1 MADNVEI
8 LNIDATDSIKTIAT
22 LKAELKAFKGELDN
36 AKVGSEQYNNAL
48 KNVNKVQDELKD
60 ATNASSLSL
69 EEARTKIDTT
79 DKSYNELSAT
89 MRELKKAFKSAT
101 DETAKADISAN
112 INEVNTKL
120 KELDASNGVF
130 SRNVGNYAVGMKE
143 AMDIFGVSVG
153 NVSVAFVKLKM
164 AFDMIVA
171 HPIML
176 LIAGVVMVIKTI
188 VDAIV
193 GAIKRNEEAM
203 MSLKEAFSAF
213 NPVLDL
219 VKRGFEALGMVVVK
233 VVGGIMS
240 AVKWIGE
247 ALSDSYADA
256 AEKAGKLAKAE
267 NDIIKRERL
276 FKVERAK
283 LEAEVSELKAKAAEK
298 DKYTNKERLAYLDEA
313 LKKEKKIANE
323 EYAIAEEKFRIAK
336 SNAERS
342 ANDAAANDALAEAE
356 ANLYK
361 AKKAYSDKTKELNAQ
376 RVEAINAMK
385 SEEKAAT
392 DAMKAENKRK
402 QDEAIKHQKAAT
414 DANKRKQEAEIQHRK
429 AMLEAYQKEKA
440 DRERFYNE
448 LQAQDEAEQKRQ
460 KEERQKMYDDAM
472 RLNLGIPQDI
482 QDEATA
488 ETQAYFDKLNEEI
501 RNGLNILNMN
511 RLRSFRD
518 VNAEIM
524 KLRIEDFASE
534 EEYKEKYK
542 ALQGEK
548 MAIASVY
555 LQQTEGLMSAVSDI
569 MESQGKNDRKSF
581 ENQKKVKT
589 ATAIV
594 NTLAAGVNAMA
605 SVPYPASLIALATTV
620 ATGFANV
627 AKIQSQKFDGGG
639 STGGASTGATSP
651 VSSQAIVSAP
661 KVDNTLATVQT
672 ISTDI
677 AKPQA
682 SKVYILESDLQASG
696 AKANTREADSTF

>member
-1 MADNVEI
+1 MAENVEI

-22 LKAELKAFKGELDN
+22 LKAELKALRGELDN
-36 AKVGSEQYNNAL
+36 AKVGSEQYNDAL
-48 KNVNKVQDELKD
+48 KSVNKVQDELKE

-69 EEARTKIDTT
+69 EEARTEIDTT

-101 DETAKADISAN
+101 DETAKADIREN
-112 INEVNTKL
+112 IDKVNTKL

-130 SRNVGNYAVGMKE
+130 SRNVGNYAGGMTE
-143 AMDIFGVSVG
+143 AMDSFGGSVG
-153 NVSVAFVKLKM
+153 NVSGAFGKLKM
-164 AFDMIVA
+164 ALNMIVA

-176 LIAGVVMVIKTI
+176 LIAGVVMVIKAI
-188 VDAIV
+188 VD
-193 GAIKRNEEAM
+193 AIKRNEEAM
-203 MSLKEAFSAF
+203 MSLKKAFSAF
-213 NPVLDL
+213 EPVLDL
-219 VKRGFEALGMVVVK
+219 VKRGFEVLGMVVVK
-233 VVGGIMS
+233 YVEVIAKGVEWIGKMLSNSYAS
-240 AVKWIGE
+240 AVDN
-247 ALSDSYADA
+247 AN
-256 AEKAGKLAKAE
+256 KLAQAE
-267 NDIIKRERL
+267 NDLIKRERA
-276 FKVERAK
+276 FTVERAK

-298 DKYTNKERLAYLDEA
+298 DKYTNKERLAFLDEA
-313 LKKEKKIANE
+313 LKKEKNIADE

-336 SNAERS
+336 ANAERS
-342 ANDAAANDALAEAE
+342 ANDAATNDALAEAE
-356 ANLYK
+356 ANMYK

-385 SEEKAAT
+385 AEEKAAT
-392 DAMKAENKRK
+392 DAVKAE
-402 QDEAIKHQKAAT
+402 
-414 DANKRKQEAEIQHRK
+414 NKRKQEAEIQHRK
-429 AMLEAYQKEKA
+429 AMFEAYQKEKE

-501 RNGLNILNMN
+501 RNGINILNMN
-511 RLRSFRD
+511 RLRSFSD

-542 ALQGEK
+542 ALQVEK
-548 MAIASVY
+548 MAIASMY
-555 LQQTEGLMSAVSDI
+555 LQQTAGLMTAVSDI

-605 SVPYPASLIALATTV
+605 SVPYPASLIALATVV

-627 AKIQSQKFDGGG
+627 AKIQQTKFEGGG
-639 STGGASTGATSP
+639 STGGASTGVTSP

-672 ISTDI
+672 ISTDT
-677 AKPQA
+677 AKPQTN
-682 SKVYILESDLQASG
+682 KVYILESDLQASG
-696 AKANTREADSTF
+696 TKANTREADSTF

>member
-8 LNIDATDSIKTIAT
+8 LNIDATDSIKTIAL

-48 KNVNKVQDELKD
+48 NSVNKVQDELKE

-69 EEARTKIDTT
+69 KEARTKIDTT

-112 INEVNTKL
+112 IDKVNTKL
-120 KELDASNGVF
+120 KDLDAQNGEF
-130 SRNVGNYAVGMKE
+130 SRNVGNYAGGMKE
-143 AMDIFGVSVG
+143 AMDTFGGSVG
-153 NVSVAFVKLKM
+153 NVSGAFGKLKM
-164 AFDMIVA
+164 AFNTIVA

-176 LIAGVVMVIKTI
+176 LIAGVVIVIKNI
-188 VDAIV
+188 VD
-193 GAIKRNEEAM
+193 AIKRNEEAT

-233 VVGGIMS
+233 VIGGIAKGVEWIGKMLSNSYAS
-240 AVKWIGE
+240 AVDK
-247 ALSDSYADA
+247 ANKLSQ
-256 AEKAGKLAKAE
+256 AE
-267 NDIIKRERL
+267 NDLIKRERA
-276 FKVERAK
+276 FTVERAK
-283 LEAEVSELKAKAAEK
+283 LEAEVSELKAKAVEK
-298 DKYTNKERLAYLDEA
+298 DKYTNKERLGFLDEA
-313 LKKEKKIANE
+313 IKKEKKIANE

-336 SNAERS
+336 ANAERS
-342 ANDAAANDALAEAE
+342 ANDAATNDALAEAE
-356 ANLYK
+356 ANVYEARK
-361 AKKAYSDKTKELNAQ
+361 AHFDKMRKIDKQ

-402 QDEAIKHQKAAT
+402 QEAEIKHQKA
-414 DANKRKQEAEIQHRK
+414 
-429 AMLEAYQKEKA
+429 MVEAYQQEKA

-460 KEERQKMYDDAM
+460 KEERQKMYDEAM
-472 RLNLGIPQDI
+472 SLNLGIPQDI

-488 ETQAYFDKLNEEI
+488 ETQAYFDKLNAEI
-501 RNGLNILNMN
+501 QDGLNILNMN
-511 RLRSFRD
+511 RLRSFSD
-518 VNAEIM
+518 VNADIK
-524 KLRIEDFASE
+524 KLRVEDFGSE
-534 EEYKEKYK
+534 QEYKEKYK
-542 ALQGEK
+542 SLQTEK
-548 MAIASVY
+548 LAITAAY
-555 LQQTEGLMSAVSDI
+555 LQQTAGLMTAISDI

-581 ENQKKVKT
+581 ENQKKMKT

-605 SVPYPASLIALATTV
+605 SVPYPASLIALATVV

-627 AKIQSQKFDGGG
+627 AKIQQTKFEGGG
-639 STGGASTGATSP
+639 STSGASTGVTSP

-672 ISTDI
+672 ISTDT
-677 AKPQA
+677 AKPQTN
-682 SKVYILESDLQASG
+682 KVYILESDLQASG
-696 AKANTREADSTF
+696 TKANTREADSTF

>member
-8 LNIDATDSIKTIAT
+8 LNIDATESIKTIAL
-22 LKAELKAFKGELDN
+22 LKAELKAFKGELEN

-48 KNVNKVQDELKD
+48 KNVNKVQDELKE

-112 INEVNTKL
+112 VDKINDRL

-130 SRNVGNYAVGMKE
+130 SRNVGNYAGGIKD
-143 AMDIFGVSVG
+143 AMDTFGGSVG
-153 NVSVAFVKLKM
+153 NVSGAFGKLKM
-164 AFDMIVA
+164 AFNTIVA

-176 LIAGVVMVIKTI
+176 LIAGVVTVIKTI
-188 VDAIV
+188 VDAI
-193 GAIKRNEEAM
+193 KRNEEAT
-203 MSLKEAFSAF
+203 MSLKESFSAF

-233 VVGGIMS
+233 VVDGIMS

-256 AEKAGKLAKAE
+256 AEKAEKLAKAE
-267 NDIIKRERL
+267 NDIIKRERV
-276 FKVERAK
+276 FAVERAK
-283 LEAEVSELKAKAAEK
+283 LEAEVSDLKAKAAEK

-336 SNAERS
+336 ANSERS
-342 ANDAAANDALAEAE
+342 ANDATTNEALAEAE

-361 AKKAYSDKTKELNAQ
+361 ARKAHSDKTKELNAQ

-385 SEEKAAT
+385 AEEKAAT
-392 DAMKAENKRK
+392 DAMKE
-402 QDEAIKHQKAAT
+402 E
-414 DANKRKQEAEIQHRK
+414 NKRKQEAEIQHRK
-429 AMLEAYQKEKA
+429 AMFALYQQEKA

-460 KEERQKMYDDAM
+460 KEERQKMYDEAVS
-472 RLNLGIPQDI
+472 LNLGIPQDI

-501 RNGLNILNMN
+501 RNGINILNMN
-511 RLRSFRD
+511 RLRSFSD
-518 VNAEIM
+518 VNAEIS

-555 LQQTEGLMSAVSDI
+555 LQQTAGLMTAVSDI

-627 AKIQSQKFDGGG
+627 TKIQNQKFDGGG
-639 STGGASTGATSP
+639 STGGASTGVTSP

-672 ISTDI
+672 ISTDT
-677 AKPQA
+677 AKPQTN
-682 SKVYILESDLQASG
+682 KVYILESDLQASG
-696 AKANTREADSTF
+696 TKANTREADSTF

>member
-8 LNIDATDSIKTIAT
+8 LNIDATDSIKTIAL

-48 KNVNKVQDELKD
+48 KNVNKVQDELKE

-112 INEVNTKL
+112 VDKINDRL

-130 SRNVGNYAVGMKE
+130 SRNVGNYAGGIKD
-143 AMDIFGVSVG
+143 AMDTFGGSVG
-153 NVSVAFVKLKM
+153 NVSGAFGKLKM
-164 AFDMIVA
+164 AFNTIVA

-176 LIAGVVMVIKTI
+176 LIAGVVTVIKTI
-188 VDAIV
+188 VDAI
-193 GAIKRNEEAM
+193 KRNEEAT
-203 MSLKEAFSAF
+203 MSLKESFSAF

-233 VVGGIMS
+233 VVDGIMS

-256 AEKAGKLAKAE
+256 AEKAKKLAKAE
-267 NDIIKRERL
+267 NDIIKRERV
-276 FKVERAK
+276 FAVERAK
-283 LEAEVSELKAKAAEK
+283 LEAEVSDLKAKAAEK

-336 SNAERS
+336 ANSERS
-342 ANDAAANDALAEAE
+342 ANDATTNEALAEAE

-361 AKKAYSDKTKELNAQ
+361 ARKAYSDKTKELNAQ

-385 SEEKAAT
+385 AEEKAAT
-392 DAMKAENKRK
+392 DAMKE
-402 QDEAIKHQKAAT
+402 E
-414 DANKRKQEAEIQHRK
+414 NKRKQEAEIQHRK
-429 AMLEAYQKEKA
+429 AMFALYQQEKA

-448 LQAQDEAEQKRQ
+448 LQAQDKKEQERQ

-472 RLNLGIPQDI
+472 QLSLGIPQDI
-482 QDEATA
+482 QDEATS
-488 ETQAYFDKLNEEI
+488 ETQAYFDKLNAEI
-501 RNGLNILNMN
+501 QNGTNILNMN
-511 RLRSFRD
+511 RLRSFSD
-518 VNAEIM
+518 VNAEIV

-555 LQQTEGLMSAVSDI
+555 LQQTGSLMTAVSDI
-569 MESQGKNDRKSF
+569 IENQGKNDRKSF

-594 NTLAAGVNAMA
+594 NTLSAGVSAMA

-639 STGGASTGATSP
+639 STGGASTGATSS

-672 ISTDI
+672 ISTDT
-677 AKPQA
+677 AKPQTN
-682 SKVYILESDLQASG
+682 KVYILESDLQASG
-696 AKANTREADSTF
+696 TKANTREADSTF

>member
-8 LNIDATDSIKTIAT
+8 LNIDATESIKTIAL
-22 LKAELKAFKGELDN
+22 LKAELKAFKGELEN

-48 KNVNKVQDELKD
+48 KNVNKVQDELKE

-112 INEVNTKL
+112 VDKINDRL

-130 SRNVGNYAVGMKE
+130 SRNVGNYAGGIKD
-143 AMDIFGVSVG
+143 AMDTFGGSVG
-153 NVSVAFVKLKM
+153 NVSRAFGKLKM
-164 AFDMIVA
+164 AFNTIVA

-176 LIAGVVMVIKTI
+176 LIAGVVTVIKTI
-188 VDAIV
+188 VDAI
-193 GAIKRNEEAM
+193 KRNEEAT
-203 MSLKEAFSAF
+203 MSLKESFSAF

-233 VVGGIMS
+233 VVDGIMS

-267 NDIIKRERL
+267 NDIIKRERV
-276 FKVERAK
+276 FAVERAK
-283 LEAEVSELKAKAAEK
+283 LEAEVSDLKAKAAEK

-336 SNAERS
+336 ANSERS
-342 ANDAAANDALAEAE
+342 ANDATTNEALAEAE

-361 AKKAYSDKTKELNAQ
+361 ARKAHSDKTKELNAQ

-385 SEEKAAT
+385 AEEKAAT

-402 QDEAIKHQKAAT
+402 Q
-414 DANKRKQEAEIQHRK
+414 EAEIQHRK
-429 AMLEAYQKEKA
+429 AMFALYQQEKA

-448 LQAQDEAEQKRQ
+448 LQAQDKKEQERQ

-472 RLNLGIPQDI
+472 RLSLGIPQDI

-488 ETQAYFDKLNEEI
+488 ETQAFFDDLNEKMQD
-501 RNGLNILNMN
+501 GLSVLNMN
-511 RLRSFRD
+511 RFRSFRD
-518 VNAEIM
+518 IYAEIE
-524 KLRIEDFASE
+524 KLRVEDFGSE
-534 EEYKEKYK
+534 QEYKEKYK
-542 ALQGEK
+542 SLQTEK
-548 MAIASVY
+548 LAITEAY
-555 LQQTEGLMSAVSDI
+555 LQQTAGLMTAISDI
-569 MESQGKNDRKSF
+569 MESQSKHDRKSF
-581 ENQKKVKT
+581 ENQKKMKT

-605 SVPYPASLIALATTV
+605 SVPYPASLIALATVV

-627 AKIQSQKFDGGG
+627 AKIQNQKFDGGG
-639 STGGASTGATSP
+639 STGGASTGVTSP

-672 ISTDI
+672 ISTDT
-677 AKPQA
+677 AKPQTN
-682 SKVYILESDLQASG
+682 KVYILESDLQASG
-696 AKANTREADSTF
+696 AKATTKESESTF

>member
-8 LNIDATDSIKTIAT
+8 LNIDATDSIKTIAL

-48 KNVNKVQDELKD
+48 KNVNKVQDELKE

-112 INEVNTKL
+112 IDKVNTKL
-120 KELDASNGVF
+120 KDLDASNGVF
-130 SRNVGNYAVGMKE
+130 SRNVGNYAGGMKE
-143 AMDIFGVSVG
+143 AMDSFGGSVG
-153 NVSVAFVKLKM
+153 NVSGAFGKLKT
-164 AFDMIVA
+164 ALTTIVA

-188 VDAIV
+188 VDAI
-193 GAIKRNEEAM
+193 KRNEEAT

-256 AEKAGKLAKAE
+256 AAKAEKLAKAE

-276 FKVERAK
+276 FAVERAK
-283 LEAEVSELKAKAAEK
+283 LEAEVSDLKAKAAEK

-323 EYAIAEEKFRIAK
+323 EYAIAEEKYRIAK
-336 SNAERS
+336 LNAERS
-342 ANDAAANDALAEAE
+342 ANDAATNDALAEAE
-356 ANLYK
+356 ANVYK
-361 AKKAYSDKTKELNAQ
+361 ARKAYSDKTKELNAQ

-385 SEEKAAT
+385 AEEKAAT
-392 DAMKAENKRK
+392 AAVEAENKKK
-402 QDEAIKHQKAAT
+402 QDAAKQHQKA
-414 DANKRKQEAEIQHRK
+414 
-429 AMLEAYQKEKA
+429 MFEAYQKEKA

-482 QDEATA
+482 QDEATS

-501 RNGLNILNMN
+501 RNGINILNMN
-511 RLRSFRD
+511 RLRSFSD
-518 VNAEIM
+518 VNAEIA
-524 KLRIEDFASE
+524 KLRVEDFASE
-534 EEYKEKYK
+534 EEYKDKYK

-548 MAIASVY
+548 MAIASMY
-555 LQQTEGLMSAVSDI
+555 LQQTAGLMTAVSDI
-569 MESQGKNDRKSF
+569 MESQSKHDRKNF

-605 SVPYPASLIALATTV
+605 SVPYPASLIALATVV

-627 AKIQSQKFDGGG
+627 AKIQQTKFEGGG
-639 STGGASTGATSP
+639 STGGASTGVTSP

-672 ISTDI
+672 ISTDT
-677 AKPQA
+677 AKPQTN
-682 SKVYILESDLQASG
+682 KVYILESDLQASG
-696 AKANTREADSTF
+696 TKANTREADSTF

>member
-8 LNIDATDSIKTIAT
+8 LNIDATDSIKTIAL

-36 AKVGSEQYNNAL
+36 AKVGSEQYNKAL
-48 KNVNKVQDELKD
+48 KNVNRVQDELKE

-101 DETAKADISAN
+101 EETAKADISAN
-112 INEVNTKL
+112 VDKINDRL

-130 SRNVGNYAVGMKE
+130 TRNVGNYAEGMKE
-143 AMDIFGVSVG
+143 AMDSFGGSVG
-153 NVSVAFVKLKM
+153 NVSGAFGKLKM
-164 AFDMIVA
+164 AFDTIVA

-188 VDAIV
+188 VDAI
-193 GAIKRNEEAM
+193 KRNEEAT

-233 VVGGIMS
+233 VVDGIMS
-240 AVKWIGE
+240 AAKWIGE

-256 AEKAGKLAKAE
+256 AEKAEKLAKAE
-267 NDIIKRERL
+267 NDIIKRERV
-276 FKVERAK
+276 FTVERAK

-336 SNAERS
+336 ANAERS
-342 ANDAAANDALAEAE
+342 ANDATTNEALAEAE

-361 AKKAYSDKTKELNAQ
+361 ARKAHSDKTKELNAQ

-385 SEEKAAT
+385 AEEKAAT
-392 DAMKAENKRK
+392 DAMKAENK
-402 QDEAIKHQKAAT
+402 AAT
-414 DANKRKQEAEIQHRK
+414 DAMKAEKKRKQEAEMQHRK
-429 AMLEAYQKEKA
+429 AMFALYQQEKA
-440 DRERFYNE
+440 DRERFYKE
-448 LQAQDEAEQKRQ
+448 IQAQDEKEQERQ

-488 ETQAYFDKLNEEI
+488 ETQAYFDKLNAEI
-501 RNGLNILNMN
+501 QDGINILNMN
-511 RLRSFRD
+511 RLRSFSD
-518 VNAEIM
+518 VNAEIV

-548 MAIASVY
+548 TAIASVY
-555 LQQTEGLMSAVSDI
+555 LQQTESLMTAVSDI
-569 MESQGKNDRKSF
+569 IENQGKNDRKSF

-594 NTLAAGVNAMA
+594 NTLSAGVNAMA

-639 STGGASTGATSP
+639 STGGASTGVTSS

-672 ISTDI
+672 ISTDT
-677 AKPQA
+677 AKPQTN
-682 SKVYILESDLQASG
+682 KVYILESDLQASG
-696 AKANTREADSTF
+696 TKANTREADSTF

>member
-1 MADNVEI
+1 MAENVEI

-22 LKAELKAFKGELDN
+22 LKAELKALRGELDN
-36 AKVGSEQYNNAL
+36 AEVGSEQYNNAL
-48 KNVNKVQDELKD
+48 KNVNKVQNELKE

-69 EEARTKIDTT
+69 EEARKDIDLSG
-79 DKSYNELSAT
+79 KSYNELSAT

-112 INEVNTKL
+112 VDKINDRL

-130 SRNVGNYAVGMKE
+130 SRNVGNYAGGMKE
-143 AMDIFGVSVG
+143 AMDSFGGSVG
-153 NVSVAFVKLKM
+153 NVSGAFGKLKM
-164 AFDMIVA
+164 ALNMIVA

-188 VDAIV
+188 VDAI
-193 GAIKRNEEAM
+193 KRNEEAT

-219 VKRGFEALGMVVVK
+219 VKRGFEALGVVVVK
-233 VVGGIMS
+233 VVEGIMS

-256 AEKAGKLAKAE
+256 AEKAEKLAKAE

-276 FKVERAK
+276 FTVERAK

-323 EYAIAEEKFRIAK
+323 EYAIAEEKYRIAK
-336 SNAERS
+336 LNAERS
-342 ANDAAANDALAEAE
+342 ANDATTNEALAEAE
-356 ANLYK
+356 ANVYK
-361 AKKAYSDKTKELNAQ
+361 ARKAHSDKTKELNAQ

-385 SEEKAAT
+385 AEEKAAT

-402 QDEAIKHQKAAT
+402 QEAEIEHQKA
-414 DANKRKQEAEIQHRK
+414 
-429 AMLEAYQKEKA
+429 MFEAYQKEKA
-440 DRERFYNE
+440 DKERFYKE

-501 RNGLNILNMN
+501 RNGINILNMN
-511 RLRSFRD
+511 RLRSFSD
-518 VNAEIM
+518 VNAEIS

-555 LQQTEGLMSAVSDI
+555 LQQTAGLMTAVSDI

-627 AKIQSQKFDGGG
+627 AKIQNQKFDGGG
-639 STGGASTGATSP
+639 STGGASTGVTSP

-672 ISTDI
+672 ISTDT
-677 AKPQA
+677 AKPQTN
-682 SKVYILESDLQASG
+682 KVYILESDLQASG
-696 AKANTREADSTF
+696 TKANTREADSTF

>member
-1 MADNVEI
+1 MAENVEI

-36 AKVGSEQYNNAL
+36 AEVGSEQYNNAL
-48 KNVNKVQDELKD
+48 KNVNKVQNELKE

-69 EEARTKIDTT
+69 EEARKDIDLSG
-79 DKSYNELSAT
+79 KSYNELSAT

-112 INEVNTKL
+112 VDKINDRL

-130 SRNVGNYAVGMKE
+130 SRNVGNYAGGMKE
-143 AMDIFGVSVG
+143 AMDTFGGSVG
-153 NVSVAFVKLKM
+153 NVSGAFGKLKM
-164 AFDMIVA
+164 ALNMIVA

-176 LIAGVVMVIKTI
+176 LIAGVVMVIKAI
-188 VDAIV
+188 VD
-193 GAIKRNEEAM
+193 AIKRNEDAM
-203 MSLKEAFSAF
+203 MSLKESFSAF

-256 AEKAGKLAKAE
+256 AEKAEKLAKAE
-267 NDIIKRERL
+267 NDIIKRERV
-276 FKVERAK
+276 FAVERAK
-283 LEAEVSELKAKAAEK
+283 LEAEVSDLKAKAAEK

-336 SNAERS
+336 ANAERS
-342 ANDAAANDALAEAE
+342 ANDAATNDALAEAE
-356 ANLYK
+356 ANMYK
-361 AKKAYSDKTKELNAQ
+361 ARKAYSDKTKELNAQ

-385 SEEKAAT
+385 AEEKAAT
-392 DAMKAENKRK
+392 DAMKE
-402 QDEAIKHQKAAT
+402 E
-414 DANKRKQEAEIQHRK
+414 NKRKQEAEIQHRK
-429 AMLEAYQKEKA
+429 AMFALYQQEKA

-472 RLNLGIPQDI
+472 QLSLGIPQDI
-482 QDEATA
+482 QDEATS
-488 ETQAYFDKLNEEI
+488 ETQAYFDKLNAEI
-501 RNGLNILNMN
+501 QNGTNILNMN

-518 VNAEIM
+518 VNAEIV

-555 LQQTEGLMSAVSDI
+555 LQQTAGLMTAVSDI

-605 SVPYPASLIALATTV
+605 SVPYPASLIALATVV

-627 AKIQSQKFDGGG
+627 AKIQQTKFDGGG
-639 STGGASTGATSP
+639 STGGASTGVTSP

-672 ISTDI
+672 ISTDT
-677 AKPQA
+677 AKPQTN
-682 SKVYILESDLQASG
+682 KVYILESDLQASG
-696 AKANTREADSTF
+696 TKANTREADSTF

>member
-1 MADNVEI
+1 MAENVEI
-8 LNIDATDSIKTIAT
+8 LNIDATESIKTIAL

-48 KNVNKVQDELKD
+48 KNVNKVQDELKE

-112 INEVNTKL
+112 IDKVNTKL
-120 KELDASNGVF
+120 KDLDASNGEF
-130 SRNVGNYAVGMKE
+130 SRNVGNYAGGMKE
-143 AMDIFGVSVG
+143 AMDSFGGSVG
-153 NVSVAFVKLKM
+153 NVSGAFGKLKM
-164 AFDMIVA
+164 AFNTIVA

-188 VDAIV
+188 VDAI
-193 GAIKRNEEAM
+193 KRNEEAT

-219 VKRGFEALGMVVVK
+219 VKRGFEALGVVVVK
-233 VVGGIMS
+233 VIGGI
-240 AVKWIGE
+240 AKGVEWIGK

-256 AEKAGKLAKAE
+256 AEKAEKLAKAE

-276 FKVERAK
+276 FTVERAK

-323 EYAIAEEKFRIAK
+323 ERAIAEEKFRIAK
-336 SNAERS
+336 ANAERS
-342 ANDAAANDALAEAE
+342 ANDAATNDALAEAE
-356 ANLYK
+356 ANVYK
-361 AKKAYSDKTKELNAQ
+361 ARKAYSDKTKELNAQ

-385 SEEKAAT
+385 AEEKAATDAMKAEKKAAT

-402 QDEAIKHQKAAT
+402 QEAEIKHQKA
-414 DANKRKQEAEIQHRK
+414 
-429 AMLEAYQKEKA
+429 MFEAYQKEKA

-448 LQAQDEAEQKRQ
+448 LQAQDEKEQKRQ

-501 RNGLNILNMN
+501 QDGLNILNMN
-511 RLRSFRD
+511 RLRSFSD
-518 VNAEIM
+518 VNAEIV

-548 MAIASVY
+548 MAIASMY
-555 LQQTEGLMSAVSDI
+555 LQQTAGLMTAVSDI

-627 AKIQSQKFDGGG
+627 AKIQNQKFDGGG
-639 STGGASTGATSP
+639 STGGASTGVTSP

-672 ISTDI
+672 ISTDT
-677 AKPQA
+677 AKPQTN
-682 SKVYILESDLQASG
+682 KVYILESDLQASG
-696 AKANTREADSTF
+696 TKANTREADSTF

>member
-8 LNIDATDSIKTIAT
+8 LNIDATESIKTIAL
-22 LKAELKAFKGELDN
+22 LKAELKAFKGELEN

-48 KNVNKVQDELKD
+48 KNVNKVQDELKE

-112 INEVNTKL
+112 VDKINDRL

-130 SRNVGNYAVGMKE
+130 SRNVGNYAGGIKD
-143 AMDIFGVSVG
+143 AMDTFGGSVG
-153 NVSVAFVKLKM
+153 NVSGAFGKLKM
-164 AFDMIVA
+164 AFNTIVA

-176 LIAGVVMVIKTI
+176 LIAGVVTVIKTI
-188 VDAIV
+188 VDAI
-193 GAIKRNEEAM
+193 KRNEEAT
-203 MSLKEAFSAF
+203 MSLKESFSAF

-233 VVGGIMS
+233 VVDGIMS

-267 NDIIKRERL
+267 NDIIKRERV
-276 FKVERAK
+276 FAVERAK
-283 LEAEVSELKAKAAEK
+283 LEAEVSDLKAKAAEK

-336 SNAERS
+336 ANSERS
-342 ANDAAANDALAEAE
+342 ANDAATNDALAEAE

-361 AKKAYSDKTKELNAQ
+361 ARKAYSDKTKELNAQ

-385 SEEKAAT
+385 AEEKAAT
-392 DAMKAENKRK
+392 DAMKE
-402 QDEAIKHQKAAT
+402 E
-414 DANKRKQEAEIQHRK
+414 NKRKQEAEIQHRK
-429 AMLEAYQKEKA
+429 AMFALYQQEKA

-501 RNGLNILNMN
+501 RNGINILNMN
-511 RLRSFRD
+511 RLRSFSD
-518 VNAEIM
+518 VNAEIS

-555 LQQTEGLMSAVSDI
+555 LQQTAGLMTAVSDI

-639 STGGASTGATSP
+639 STGGASTVATSS

-672 ISTDI
+672 ISTDT
-677 AKPQA
+677 AKPQTN
-682 SKVYILESDLQASG
+682 KVYILESDLQASG
-696 AKANTREADSTF
+696 TKATTKESESTF

>member
-8 LNIDATDSIKTIAT
+8 LNIDATDSIKTIAL

-48 KNVNKVQDELKD
+48 KNVNKVQDELKE

-112 INEVNTKL
+112 VDKINDRL

-130 SRNVGNYAVGMKE
+130 SRNVGNYAGGIKD
-143 AMDIFGVSVG
+143 AMDTFGGSVG
-153 NVSVAFVKLKM
+153 NVSGAFGKLKM
-164 AFDMIVA
+164 AFNTIVA

-176 LIAGVVMVIKTI
+176 LIAGVVTVIKTI
-188 VDAIV
+188 VDAI
-193 GAIKRNEEAM
+193 KRNEEAT
-203 MSLKEAFSAF
+203 MSLKESFSAF

-233 VVGGIMS
+233 VVDGIMS

-256 AEKAGKLAKAE
+256 AEKAEKLAKAE
-267 NDIIKRERL
+267 NDIIKRERV
-276 FKVERAK
+276 FAVERAK
-283 LEAEVSELKAKAAEK
+283 LEAEVSDLKAKAAEK

-336 SNAERS
+336 ANSERS
-342 ANDAAANDALAEAE
+342 ANDATTNEALAEAE

-361 AKKAYSDKTKELNAQ
+361 ARKAHSDKTKELNAQ

-385 SEEKAAT
+385 AEEKAAT
-392 DAMKAENKRK
+392 DAMKE
-402 QDEAIKHQKAAT
+402 E
-414 DANKRKQEAEIQHRK
+414 NKRKQEAEIQHRK
-429 AMLEAYQKEKA
+429 AMFALYQQEKA

-460 KEERQKMYDDAM
+460 KEERQKMYDEAM
-472 RLNLGIPQDI
+472 SLNLGIPQDI

-501 RNGLNILNMN
+501 RNGINILNMN
-511 RLRSFRD
+511 RLRSFSD
-518 VNAEIM
+518 VNAEIS

-555 LQQTEGLMSAVSDI
+555 LQQTAGLMTAVSDI

-627 AKIQSQKFDGGG
+627 TKIQNQKFDGGG
-639 STGGASTGATSP
+639 STGGASTGVTSP

-672 ISTDI
+672 ISTDT
-677 AKPQA
+677 AKPQTN
-682 SKVYILESDLQASG
+682 KVYILESDLQASG
-696 AKANTREADSTF
+696 TKANTREADSTF

>member
-8 LNIDATDSIKTIAT
+8 LNIDATESIKTIAL

-48 KNVNKVQDELKD
+48 KNVNKVQDELKE

-112 INEVNTKL
+112 IDKVNTKL
-120 KELDASNGVF
+120 KDLDAQNGNF
-130 SRNVGNYAVGMKE
+130 SRNVGNYAGGMKE
-143 AMDIFGVSVG
+143 AMDSFGGSVG
-153 NVSVAFVKLKM
+153 NVSGAFGKLKM
-164 AFDMIVA
+164 ALDTIVA

-188 VDAIV
+188 VDAI
-193 GAIKRNEEAM
+193 KRNEEAT

-213 NPVLDL
+213 NPVLDV

-233 VVGGIMS
+233 VVEGIMS
-240 AVKWIGE
+240 AVKWIDE
-247 ALSDSYADA
+247 ALSDSLGDA
-256 AEKAGKLAKAE
+256 EEKAGKLAKAE

-276 FKVERAK
+276 FTVERAK

-298 DKYTNKERLAYLDEA
+298 DKYTNKERLGFLDEA
-313 LKKEKKIANE
+313 IKKDKKIANE

-336 SNAERS
+336 ANAERS
-342 ANDAAANDALAEAE
+342 ANDAATNEALAEAE

-361 AKKAYSDKTKELNAQ
+361 ARKAHSDKTKELNAQ

-385 SEEKAAT
+385 AEEKAAT

-402 QDEAIKHQKAAT
+402 Q
-414 DANKRKQEAEIQHRK
+414 EAEIQHRK
-429 AMLEAYQKEKA
+429 AMFALYQQEKA

-460 KEERQKMYDDAM
+460 KEERQKMYDEAM
-472 RLNLGIPQDI
+472 SLNLGIPQDI

-488 ETQAYFDKLNEEI
+488 ETQAYFDKLNAEI
-501 RNGLNILNMN
+501 QDGLNILNMN
-511 RLRSFRD
+511 RLRSFSD
-518 VNAEIM
+518 VNAEIS

-548 MAIASVY
+548 MAIASMY
-555 LQQTEGLMSAVSDI
+555 LQQTAGLMTAVSDI

-605 SVPYPASLIALATTV
+605 SVPYPASLIALATVV

-627 AKIQSQKFDGGG
+627 AKIQQTKFDGGG
-639 STGGASTGATSP
+639 STSGASTGVTSP

-672 ISTDI
+672 ISTDT
-677 AKPQA
+677 AKPQTN
-682 SKVYILESDLQASG
+682 KVYILESDLQASG
-696 AKANTREADSTF
+696 TKANTREADSTF